1 MNFGPFVFIGVFCT
15 MVISWATFVFGPQVQ
30 IGGMQ
35 PARTVPNDDVY
46 PVYRTGEQKHGAEIY
61 RANNCA
67 ACHTQQ
73 VRPANLGPDLMRGW
87 GIRDRYS
94 VAEDYI
100 YSYPVM
106 LGSLRVG
113 PDLANAGARLDERTI
128 LVKLYNPRNPQLRA
142 PNTVMPPYPYL
153 FKKQKVGNVRSA
165 DALPVDVGSGYEVV
179 PTDDAK
185 DLAAYVASLR
195 QTAYIF
201 EVPPP
206 PAAKQV
212 TMHSTSATPATNSPA
227 AK

>member
-15 MVISWATFVFGPQVQ
+15 MVISWVTFVFGPQVQ

-35 PARTVPNDDVY
+35 PASTVPNGDVY
-46 PVYRTGEQKHGAEIY
+46 PVYRTGAQKHGAEVY

-73 VRPANLGPDLMRGW
+73 VRPANMGPDLMRGW
-87 GIRDRYS
+87 GIVNRYS
-94 VAEDYI
+94 VAADYL
-100 YSYPVM
+100 YNYPVM
-106 LGSLRVG
+106 LGTHRVG
-113 PDLANAGARLDERTI
+113 PDLANAGARVDERTI
-128 LVKLYNPRNPQLRA
+128 LLKLYNPREAQLRA
-142 PNTVMPPYPYL
+142 PNSVMPPFPFL
-153 FKKQKVGNVRSA
+153 FKKQKIQHGPSA
-165 DALPVDVGSGYEVV
+165 NALPVAVEAGYEIV
-179 PTDDAK
+179 PTDEAL

-206 PAAKQV
+206 PAAKPV
-212 TMHSTSATPATNSPA
+212 TMHSNSATSATNAPA